1 MTAAGEPWLVRS
13 GTVLLIGS
21 RLDTGW
27 TALPFQAEFVPFID
41 VLLNRLA
48 RGEVVALDVPA
59 GSGRHRYPTWCR
71 RW

>member
-1 MTAAGEPWLVRS
+1 MRS
-13 GTVLLIGS
+13 GSVLLIGS

-48 RGEVVALDVPA
+48 RGEVASLEVAA
-59 GSGRHRYPTWCR
+59 GDAGNRTGPGVGGGEGSAALAA
-71 RW
+71 